1 MDAMECDEVEV
12 PPKKKERSVFSAEQ
26 WDRLEREFVANK
38 FLSAYQRQNLA
49 KENGLTETQV
59 KIWFQNRRNRQKRQE
74 TTEPTTTTCELNGQQ
89 FPQNV
94 GISVQPKARVEVEEQ
109 NSQQNDVVAQQQNFS
124 ADQLDKL
131 ERKFGI
137 TKYPSAASRVQ
148 LAMETGIMEKQ
159 VQEWFQERHLQRK
172 RKTMDQQNP
181 QLPNIY
187 DKIMAVVKKTVDD
200 EVIALQNDD
209 VSEQF
214 GASACAQLAIE
225 TGLTEKQV
233 EEWFQKGLSQ
243 WRKFAE
249 AKIKEK
255 NQQEIDDL
263 FGPQQQAQS
272 SDQVEKQQNE
282 AKATQQKNNVNLKP
296 QRRQKKLSCAQL
308 DKLETAFK
316 RKNYLTKAECKKFA
330 IENGIMEKQI
340 QEWFKKE
347 RLKFKMQEK
356 VKAQQQRNL
365 EKLEN
370 EFKVKNCISTEQMA
384 EEIGLTEEEIEK
396 LFE

>member
-26 WDRLEREFVANK
+26 SDRLEREFVANK
-38 FLSAYQRQNLA
+38 YLSAFQREKLA

-59 KIWFQNRRNRQKRQE
+59 KIWFQNRRNRQKLQE
-74 TTEPTTTTCELNGQQ
+74 TTETTTTTICGQQ

-109 NSQQNDVVAQQQNFS
+109 NSQQNDVVA
-124 ADQLDKL
+124 DQLDQL

-187 DKIMAVVKKTVDD
+187 DKIMAVVQKTVDD

-209 VSEQF
+209 D
-214 GASACAQLAIE
+214 
-225 TGLTEKQV
+225 KQV

-249 AKIKEK
+249 AKIREK

-272 SDQVEKQQNE
+272 SDQVEKQQNKD
-282 AKATQQKNNVNLKP
+282 KALQQKNP
-296 QRRQKKLSCAQL
+296 QRRQKKLSRAQL
-308 DKLETAFK
+308 DKLESVFK
-316 RKNYLTKAECKKFA
+316 RKNYLTKVECKKFA
-330 IENGIMEKQI
+330 IEHGIMEKQI

-347 RLKFKMQEK
+347 RLKCKMQEK
-356 VKAQQQRNL
+356 VKAQQQKNL

-370 EFKVKNCISTEQMA
+370 EFKMKNCISSEQMA